1 MLWCFENHLTVKTY
15 FIVLIEMPHDD
26 FFEAT
31 LIEFTQWISGEEKT
45 IAKYERFEDLPSHLK
60 DHFKANSNS
69 EILLQEKN
77 WKILEI
83 NQDLRAHGNGIHIKV
98 RLESRS

>member
-1 MLWCFENHLTVKTY
+1 
-15 FIVLIEMPHDD
+15 MPHDD

-31 LIEFTQWISGEEKT
+31 LIEFTHWTGEEEKT
-45 IAKYERFEDLPSHLK
+45 IAKYNKFEDLPSHLVN
-60 DHFKANSNS
+60 HFKTDSNS

-83 NQDLRAHGNGIHIKV
+83 NQDLRDHGNGIHIKV
-98 RLESRS
+98 RLESKS